1 LYNSSIKRTIIQ
13 YGKIKLQGGEKKAK
27 RFHYFHCISFFD
39 HTLKADKQVLIFLG
53 NELNPIKETPGAKLQ
68 TELCN
73 YIAMLSFQT
82 ILQ

>member
-1 LYNSSIKRTIIQ
+1 MENSNYT
-13 YGKIKLQGGEKKAK
+13 GGKKAK
-27 RFHYFHCISFFD
+27 RFDHFHCISFFD

-53 NELNPIKETPGAKLQ
+53 HELNPIKETPGAKLQ

-73 YIAMLSFQT
+73 YIVMLCFQT